1 LAKKGELF
9 SSLFSIKQISGK
21 IKNGDISPVDLAEVC
36 LNRIEKLNPLLN
48 SFITVVD
55 EQQVFKQAEISE
67 KEIKQGNYLGP
78 LHGIPFSVK
87 DMFHAKGVPFTAGS
101 KLFGDNVSQKDS
113 IPVKRMKDAGAVLIG
128 TNNLNE
134 FASGI
139 TGKNPFYG
147 DSKNPW
153 DQHRISGGSSG
164 GSAVAVATGMALVSL
179 GTDTGGSIRV
189 PSSLCGVVGLKPTH
203 GLISN
208 RGVFPLSPSLDHV
221 GWITK
226 SVWDSAT
233 VLNCLSKKNS
243 LSKVFESKKKNPAS
257 VNHKNNKKKEK
268 TVLGIPENYFNDYLD
283 SEVEHIFNNF
293 VKSLSPDKIGV
304 ESIKLHDT
312 ERYHKTWRTIRLAE
326 ASEIHLAWLKS
337 RPGDYSSEVRKMLV
351 DGTKISAIEYLQAM
365 NTTKEIRKEF
375 LSILHNKID
384 ALIVPTTIIP
394 APRLDE
400 DSVIVNKGVL
410 MEIRESLLRNTIT
423 FNSIGLPAVSVPLG
437 LTKEGGLPAGL
448 QIVGPP
454 YGEDLVLSIAC
465 YFESVNGSAFKS
477 VPQILNVIN
486 K

>member
-9 SSLFSIKQISGK
+9 SSLFSVRQISDK
-21 IKNGDISPVDLAEVC
+21 IKNGDISPVDLVEVC
-36 LNRIEKLNPLLN
+36 LNRIKKLNPILN
-48 SFITVVD
+48 AFITVLD
-55 EQQVFKQAEISE
+55 EQQIYKQAETRE

-101 KLFGDNVSQKDS
+101 KLFVDYVSQKDS
-113 IPVKRMKDAGAVLIG
+113 IPVKRMKNAGAVLIG

-179 GTDTGGSIRV
+179 GTDTGGSVRV
-189 PSSLCGVVGLKPTH
+189 PSSLCGVVGLKPTYD
-203 GLISN
+203 LVSKQ
-208 RGVFPLSPSLDHV
+208 GVFPLSPSLDHV

-226 SVWDSAT
+226 GVWDSAI

-243 LSKVFESKKKNPAS
+243 LNKIFERGKKNPVFA
-257 VNHKNNKKKEK
+257 NHKNKEK
-268 TVLGIPENYFNDYLD
+268 EKVVLGIPVNYFNDYLHSD
-283 SEVEHIFNNF
+283 VEHIFNNF
-293 VKSLSPDKIGV
+293 VERLPPDKIRI
-304 ESIKLHDT
+304 ENIKLNVP
-312 ERYHKTWRTIRLAE
+312 EQYYKSWRTIRLAE
-326 ASEIHLAWLKS
+326 AAQIHLAWLKS
-337 RPGDYSSEVRKMLV
+337 RQCDYSSEVRKMLV

-365 NTTKEIRKEF
+365 NITKEIRKEF
-375 LSILHNKID
+375 LSILRNKID
-384 ALIVPTTIIP
+384 ALIVPTTIVP
-394 APRLDE
+394 APRLNE
-400 DSVIVNKGVL
+400 DSVIVNKDVL
-410 MEIRESLLRNTIT
+410 MDTRESLLRNTIT

-437 LTKEGGLPAGL
+437 LTKESGLPVGL

-454 YGEDLVLSIAC
+454 YGEDLVLSIAY
-465 YFESVNGSAFKS
+465 YFESINESDFKS
-477 VPQILNVIN
+477 IPPPPLLR
-486 K
+486 